1 LQILK
6 SSRFVQRLAPF
17 DPAFLQVRINKFT
30 MPSISQRGEAA
41 FSSPIRKLASA
52 AEQAKKNGKKVYHL
66 NIGQP
71 DILTPKN
78 ALQAVRDAQVDIL
91 AYSPSQG
98 HAGYR
103 EKLPTYYRKYGVT
116 VHPDDIMVTSG
127 ASEGILFT
135 LLACLDRDDTV
146 LSPEPLYA
154 NYLGFAAMADV
165 QVKPVTST
173 IETGFALPGI
183 ADFHRAITPDVKAI
197 LLCNPNNPTGALYPE
212 ATLRALAEIVLER
225 DLYLIVD
232 EVYREFCYG
241 DDAAFYSALR
251 LPGLEEHVVV
261 LDSVSK
267 RYSACGARIGTIV
280 TRNAALRATIQKY
293 AETRLSPPTFGQIFA
308 EATLQTE
315 DGYFD
320 TVITEYRRRRDLL
333 YSRLHAMPGVVCYR
347 PEGAF
352 YVFAQLPIDD
362 SDRFCRWLLED
373 FDHEGQTLMLAPG
386 AGFYATPGLGRREV
400 RFAYVLNTN
409 DLDKAMDC
417 LEKALKVYPGREAAY
432 RAVELEVNS
441 L

>member
-1 LQILK
+1 
-6 SSRFVQRLAPF
+6 
-17 DPAFLQVRINKFT
+17 
-30 MPSISQRGEAA
+30 MPSLSRRGEAA
-41 FSSPIRKLASA
+41 FSSPIRKLAA
-52 AEQAKKNGKKVYHL
+52 AADRAKKNGKKVYHL

-71 DILTPKN
+71 DILTPPN
-78 ALQAVRDAQVDIL
+78 ALKAVREAQIDIL
-91 AYSPSQG
+91 AYSPSNG
-98 HAGYR
+98 YASYR
-103 EKLPTYYRKYGVT
+103 EKLPAYYKKFGVQVT
-116 VHPDDIMVTSG
+116 ADDIMVTSG

-135 LLACLDRDDTV
+135 LLACLDRSESV

-165 QVKPVTST
+165 QVKPITTSIT
-173 IETGFALPGI
+173 TGFALPGI
-183 ADFHRAITPDVKAI
+183 ADFHRALTPDVKAI

-212 ATLRALAEIVLER
+212 STLRALGEIALER

-232 EVYREFCYG
+232 EVYREFCYA
-241 DDAAFYSALR
+241 DNASFFSALC

-293 AETRLSPPTFGQIFA
+293 AETRLSPPGYGQIFA

-315 DGYFD
+315 ESYFE
-320 TVITEYRRRRDLL
+320 TVKAEYRRRRDLL
-333 YSRLHAMPGVVCYR
+333 YNRLQRMDGVQCYQ

-352 YVFAQLPIDD
+352 YVFAELPIDD
-362 SDRFCRWLLED
+362 ADRFCRWLLED

-386 AGFYATPGLGRREV
+386 TGFYATPGLGRREV
-400 RFAYVLNTN
+400 RFAYVLNTT

-417 LEKALKVYPGREAAY
+417 LEKSLEVYPGRERKEAAGTLAL
-432 RAVELEVNS
+432 AV
-441 L
+441 